1 MKKRIISLTLI
12 FIFSFVILSPVFSQT
27 SDAVIDE
34 TILEPKDPILATVIA
49 IGPGLLA
56 HGFGHFYAEDYRMGL
71 ALFGTEI
78 VSLIIIG
85 VGYLI
90 TATPNNFTSIG
101 GNTDTVKRGGLITLF
116 SGVALFTI
124 GWVADIAMAGRAA
137 EQYNIE
143 HNMEFKVQQ
152 ESYNNSFQPLLVYNF
167 KF

>member
-1 MKKRIISLTLI
+1 MKKKAITFIMLLI
-12 FIFSFVILSPVFSQT
+12 LSFIILSPVFSQAT
-27 SDAVIDE
+27 DVVIDE

-71 ALFGTEI
+71 TLFGTEI
-78 VSLIIIG
+78 ISLIIIG

-90 TATPNNFTSIG
+90 TATPDNFTSIG

-143 HNMEFKVQQ
+143 HNLEFKVQQ
-152 ESYNNSFQPLLVYNF
+152 ESYFNNFQPVLVYNF

>member
-12 FIFSFVILSPVFSQT
+12 LIFSFVILFPVFSQT
-27 SDAVIDE
+27 SDVVIDE
-34 TILEPKDPILATVIA
+34 AILEPKDPILATVIA

-56 HGFGHFYAEDYRMGL
+56 HGFGHFYSEDYRMGL
-71 ALFGTEI
+71 TLFGTEVI
-78 VSLIIIG
+78 SLITIG

-116 SGVALFTI
+116 SGVALFAI

-143 HNMEFKVQQ
+143 HNLEFKVQQ
-152 ESYNNSFQPLLVYNF
+152 ESYDNFHPLLAYNF
-167 KF
+167 RF